1 MSSVPLRPQSISVA
15 GPGGA
20 GFLRSNGSGP
30 NGPFNKGFVVPENHH
45 GTEKGMNRQNQSCS
59 NLNGWGYLAAAI
71 PPGNYNYLG
80 LYQISYLHTQCV
92 PINTFSMISEFFS
105 ILGSNCGRLPSA
117 PATPHLHHPTT
128 HPNSTSVVNAACSA
142 NNREL
147 QSILKEVGKRL
158 IESEIETR

>member
-1 MSSVPLRPQSISVA
+1 MRENPPRPQSISVA

-30 NGPFNKGFVVPENHH
+30 NGPFNNGFVVPEKHH

-92 PINTFSMISEFFS
+92 PINTFSMISQCFS
-105 ILGSNCGRLPSA
+105 TLGSNCGRLPSA
-117 PATPHLHHPTT
+117 PATPHLPQPPPIPTAADAA
-128 HPNSTSVVNAACSA
+128 NSGIVATL
-142 NNREL
+142 EL
-147 QSILKEVGKRL
+147 VTTA
-158 IESEIETR
+158 ETLLL